1 VADELEPDERS
12 AEAERKAI
20 RTVLQAVT
28 HGDADAAGYVTAWAA
43 VWQVQG
49 IDGDTWLVVR
59 LGGSTDEHRA
69 LPPGWLVEGMLRH
82 AGRLVADELEPG

>member
-1 VADELEPDERS
+1 
-12 AEAERKAI
+12 
-20 RTVLQAVT
+20 
-28 HGDADAAGYVTAWAA
+28 VTAWAA